1 MFLSFNLSRIQKILL
16 SGVLSLVLGGCPSGQ
31 PMGFVPTKTV
41 PTPVV
46 SEPAVSVPQPVNPGD
61 EIGISIRVDSVG
73 GTELTYEWVL
83 TEGKILEGEGT
94 SAITYQAPM
103 EPGTYSIRV
112 KVTSADVTIERSTFI
127 NVDEAETTT
136 LTNKEQMTA
145 TLTSPLSWVTKYVKV
160 ADAIQLAWQQCPGE
174 SPDYCVTW
182 NMYKDNKGVSVS
194 VEILQCKQDG
204 TWTDTN
210 RIEKTGLDVG
220 TYNEVSGMTIRD
232 SCPVTPTVTPTNTL
246 VQPPILNLCGEPA
259 FNGNLQTADP
269 VFLRPEGYLSGWISS
284 DPSTVVLPNG
294 TTKVF
299 STQYVLIIDDLPS
312 VQVKGVQRSAGKANT
327 SGCWYSADL
336 AIDEDAKQDFCQKKA
351 GNNVAVLYRVN
362 ASGFEELATTAT
374 ISCP

>member
-1 MFLSFNLSRIQKILL
+1 
-16 SGVLSLVLGGCPSGQ
+16 
-31 PMGFVPTKTV
+31 
-41 PTPVV
+41 
-46 SEPAVSVPQPVNPGD
+46 
-61 EIGISIRVDSVG
+61 
-73 GTELTYEWVL
+73 
-83 TEGKILEGEGT
+83 
-94 SAITYQAPM
+94 
-103 EPGTYSIRV
+103 
-112 KVTSADVTIERSTFI
+112 
-127 NVDEAETTT
+127 
-136 LTNKEQMTA
+136 
-145 TLTSPLSWVTKYVKV
+145 
-160 ADAIQLAWQQCPGE
+160 
-174 SPDYCVTW
+174 
-182 NMYKDNKGVSVS
+182 
-194 VEILQCKQDG
+194 
-204 TWTDTN
+204 
-210 RIEKTGLDVG
+210 
-220 TYNEVSGMTIRD
+220 MTIRD